1 MLFGIAGVIAW
12 TGRGVLRDVSAV
24 MTDAAVADV
33 GRIARA
39 AGAVPGVEGVH
50 RVRARGVAGAVRV
63 DLHITVDPLMPVVR
77 AHELTHRVRERVR
90 QEVGGVAEVLVHVEP
105 NRSRTTRRTSRC
117 GSHARAPPL
126 RRDATLGRVHSSVPA

>member
-1 MLFGIAGVIAW
+1 MSRRSTRATISVAVSLADASRGLSRPLRSRVSQMLFGIAGVIAW
-12 TGRGVLRDVSAV
+12 TGRGVLRD
-24 MTDAAVADV
+24 
-33 GRIARA
+33 
-39 AGAVPGVEGVH
+39 
-50 RVRARGVAGAVRV
+50 
-63 DLHITVDPLMPVVR
+63 VR

-126 RRDATLGRVHSSVPA
+126 RRDATP